1 LNGSPFL
8 FIIVAAPKLKI
19 PQIDVSL
26 INHKDNKPIRGSAMG
41 RGVHPGEELG
51 KIILG
56 LTQQPPEVID
66 RLMKLVAK

>member
-1 LNGSPFL
+1 
-8 FIIVAAPKLKI
+8 
-19 PQIDVSL
+19 
-26 INHKDNKPIRGSAMG
+26 MG